1 MTIRINNTIIII
13 FLFILSS
20 RILGAETW
28 IFSAD
33 QVKSSQR
40 KDDPKTI
47 LTGSARVES
56 DKYLIR
62 ASYLELSGKDY
73 THIYGSGGVTLMDKE
88 RNITIS
94 SESFDYDRE
103 NSIIKFSELVTLK
116 DKEKDVVIRCESM
129 DYYDSKSIVD
139 LRITVRLIKGRT
151 ICRGEFA
158 VYSMEENYLNI
169 SGNPIVWKD
178 GDEYRARRIEVN
190 LDTEEISLEGSVSG
204 ELLTGE
210 KKESGGR

>member
-1 MTIRINNTIIII
+1 MRARRNNKVIII
-13 FLFILSS
+13 FLFILFS

-28 IFSAD
+28 TFSAD
-33 QVKSSQR
+33 QVKSSQK
-40 KDDPKTI
+40 KDNPETI

-56 DKYLIR
+56 EKYLIS

-73 THIYGSGGVTLMDKE
+73 THIYGSGGITLTDKE

-94 SESFDYDRE
+94 SENFDYDRE
-103 NSIIKFSELVTLK
+103 QNIIKFRELVTLK

-129 DYYDSKSIVD
+129 DYYDRKSIVD
-139 LRITVRLIKGRT
+139 LRIAVRLIKGST

-158 VYSMEENYLNI
+158 VYSMEENHLNI
-169 SGNPIVWKD
+169 SGNPVVWKD

-210 KKESGGR
+210 KEENGGS